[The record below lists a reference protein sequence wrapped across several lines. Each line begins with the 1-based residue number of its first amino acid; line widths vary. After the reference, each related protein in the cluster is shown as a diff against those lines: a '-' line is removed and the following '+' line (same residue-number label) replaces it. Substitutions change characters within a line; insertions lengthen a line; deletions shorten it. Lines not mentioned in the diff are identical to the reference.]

1 MEFLETETIH
11 SIEERSRF
19 GVDMFE
25 LSDLEQPIRDKPGLS
40 AGSVG

>member
-11 SIEERSRF
+11 SVEERSPF

-40 AGSVG
+40 AGSEG

>member
-1 MEFLETETIH
+1 MEFLATETSH
-11 SIEERSRF
+11 SIAERSRF

-40 AGSVG
+40 AGF